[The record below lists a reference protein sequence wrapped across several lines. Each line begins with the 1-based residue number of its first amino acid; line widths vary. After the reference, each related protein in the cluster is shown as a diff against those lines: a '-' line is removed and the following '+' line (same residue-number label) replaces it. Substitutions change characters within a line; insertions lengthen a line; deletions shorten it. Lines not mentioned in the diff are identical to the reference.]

1 MSNYS
6 SIIGVKHLV
15 NRNGIYKNGIYKNW
29 IYKCLINRLMV
40 QFDNYVVAFGNFS
53 AQPIRLNLNQ
63 RLLGTYPKVEIGHV
77 VYQRLHAFA

>member
-40 QFDNYVVAFGNFS
+40 LFDNYVVAFGNFS

-63 RLLGTYPKVEIGHV
+63 RLLDTYPKVVIGHV
-77 VYQRLHAFA
+77 AYQPLHAFA